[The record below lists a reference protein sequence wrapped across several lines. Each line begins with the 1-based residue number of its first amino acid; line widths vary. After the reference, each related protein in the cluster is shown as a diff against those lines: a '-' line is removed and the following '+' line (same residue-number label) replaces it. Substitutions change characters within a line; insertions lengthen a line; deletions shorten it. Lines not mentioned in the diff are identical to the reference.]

1 MRACFF
7 GDSFING
14 TGDDEALGWVGRVAA
29 RARREGR
36 DLTAY
41 NLGIRR
47 DTSADIAGRWRGE
60 AERRLPP
67 AYRHEALLAFSFG
80 ANDCADD
87 ERGGPRVPTK
97 RAIANTEL
105 ILGEASSFAPTVM
118 IGPAPLQFEPAD
130 RRARALSEA
139 QAELCGRIGVPY
151 LAIFDFVASCD
162 AWRRD
167 TSRGDGVHPNK
178 AGYDALA
185 GFVWRW
191 PAFQAWLDSRK

>member
-1 MRACFF
+1 M
-7 GDSFING
+7 
-14 TGDDEALGWVGRVAA
+14 
-29 RARREGR
+29 
-36 DLTAY
+36 
-41 NLGIRR
+41 
-47 DTSADIAGRWRGE
+47 
-60 AERRLPP
+60 
-67 AYRHEALLAFSFG
+67 
-80 ANDCADD
+80 
-87 ERGGPRVPTK
+87 PTK